1 MQTQV
6 FAAEETMIL
15 EAFSSEQPYLTL
27 AQLRR
32 STSLP
37 VAELIPAL
45 EALRSTGLLA
55 RLNTVVESYAVRETE
70 EPIVSVDPARLLRI
84 GRTPV

>member
-6 FAAEETMIL
+6 FTADEISIL
-15 EAFSSEQPYLTL
+15 EAFSCGRPHLTL
-27 AQLRR
+27 GQLRR

-37 VAELIPAL
+37 PETLVPAL

-55 RLNTVVESYAVRETE
+55 RLNTVVESYVVRK
-70 EPIVSVDPARLLRI
+70 EPADEASFHEVLRSS
-84 GRTPV
+84 R